1 MSLGGFCD
9 LICHVKK
16 ALLMS
21 ENELFSTLISSKTSA
36 AIWLSLSKNTQ
47 LCHSHVVDLF
57 KLSQTYPWL
66 MEFFFVIFR
75 RYFVVY
81 CLLSSPLLRA
91 HLVIVIFNN
100 QQIVE
105 CTSLIFHIFTVI
117 HWQDHR
123 NGRVTAKIIHIE
135 SRTVKTRNSWLLA
148 IDEKSERHS
157 EFRKNESY

>member
-81 CLLSSPLLRA
+81 RLPFVIATATRTLSHRDFQQSANCWVYESNFSYFYCYSLARSPKWSS
-91 HLVIVIFNN
+91 H
-100 QQIVE
+100 
-105 CTSLIFHIFTVI
+105 
-117 HWQDHR
+117 
-123 NGRVTAKIIHIE
+123 
-135 SRTVKTRNSWLLA
+135 
-148 IDEKSERHS
+148 
-157 EFRKNESY
+157 RKNHTHRVAHCENPKFMALGDRREEWETLRVSQN